1 MAVGPE
7 LGIKPLEL
15 SLLWGNGGGFAMV
28 GVLLVLD

>member
-1 MAVGPE
+1 MAVG

-15 SLLWGNGGGFAMV
+15 RLLCGNGGGVAMV

>member
-1 MAVGPE
+1 MAVG

-15 SLLWGNGGGFAMV
+15 SFLCGNGGGVAMV